1 MEEEINNNINSQN
14 QLIDSNNNK
23 IKEEKEK
30 EKSNIQQIKQ
40 LVNSLGFSLI
50 DINRL
55 DYYSNTIPLGAFC
68 NAVTFI
74 LYGFE
79 LCHVFDNKNNFLE
92 GVLLIFGGLGQ
103 ITTGILEFI
112 KARAFPSFLYFTYG
126 LFCFSLYFIKIG
138 LFGLSNTNTD
148 MSAFYGAWMII
159 SIPITISSIKI
170 NLFYILNTFLITAF
184 FVIEVIGEGFDEKKL
199 KENTGGIILS
209 IAGFISFYI
218 YLTQIINESMK
229 FPLLPAIQIKPNNE
243 VDITQ
248 DYKGDVMTNK

>member
-1 MEEEINNNINSQN
+1 MEEEINNNNINSQN

-23 IKEEKEK
+23 IKED
-30 EKSNIQQIKQ
+30 KSNIQQIKQ
-40 LVNSLGFSLI
+40 LVDSLGYSLI

-74 LYGFE
+74 IYGFE
-79 LCHVFDNKNNFLE
+79 LCHVFSNKNHFLE
-92 GVLLIFGGLGQ
+92 GVLLIFGGIGQ
-103 ITTGILEFI
+103 ITTGLLEFI

-126 LFCFSLYFIKIG
+126 LYCLSLYFIKIG
-138 LFGLSNTNTD
+138 VFKKSENNAD

-170 NLFYILNTFLITAF
+170 NLFYILNTFLTTAF
-184 FVIEVIGEGFDEKKL
+184 FVIEVIGEGFNEKKL
-199 KENTGGIILS
+199 RENTGGVILS
-209 IAGFISFYI
+209 IAGFISLYI

-229 FPLLPAIQIKPNNE
+229 FPLLPAIPIKPNNE

-248 DYKGDVMTNK
+248 DYKGDIVSNK

>member
-1 MEEEINNNINSQN
+1 MEEEINNNNINSQN

-23 IKEEKEK
+23 NKED
-30 EKSNIQQIKQ
+30 KSNIQQIKQ
-40 LVNSLGFSLI
+40 LVDSLGYSLI

-74 LYGFE
+74 IYGFE
-79 LCHVFDNKNNFLE
+79 LCHVFSNKNHFLE
-92 GVLLIFGGLGQ
+92 GVLLIFGGIGQ
-103 ITTGILEFI
+103 ITTGLLEFI

-126 LFCFSLYFIKIG
+126 LYCLSLYLIKIG
-138 LFGLSNTNTD
+138 IFKKSENNAD

-170 NLFYILNTFLITAF
+170 NLFYILNTFLTTAF
-184 FVIEVIGEGFDEKKL
+184 FVIEVIGEGFNEKKL
-199 KENTGGIILS
+199 RENTGGVILS
-209 IAGFISFYI
+209 IAGFISLYI

-229 FPLLPAIQIKPNNE
+229 FPLLPAIPIKPNNE

-248 DYKGDVMTNK
+248 DYKGDIVTNK

>member
-1 MEEEINNNINSQN
+1 MEEEINNNNINSQN

-23 IKEEKEK
+23 IKED
-30 EKSNIQQIKQ
+30 KSNIQQIKQ
-40 LVNSLGFSLI
+40 LVDSLGYSLI

-74 LYGFE
+74 IYGFE
-79 LCHVFDNKNNFLE
+79 LCHVFSNKNHFLE
-92 GVLLIFGGLGQ
+92 GVLLIFGGIGQ
-103 ITTGILEFI
+103 ITTGLLEFI

-126 LFCFSLYFIKIG
+126 LFCLSLYIIKIG
-138 LFGLSNTNTD
+138 VFKQSENNAD

-170 NLFYILNTFLITAF
+170 NLFYILNTFLTTAF
-184 FVIEVIGEGFDEKKL
+184 FVIEVIGEGFNEKKL
-199 KENTGGIILS
+199 RENTGGVILS
-209 IAGFISFYI
+209 IAGFISLYI

-229 FPLLPAIQIKPNNE
+229 FPLLPAIPIKPNNE

-248 DYKGDVMTNK
+248 DYKGDIVTNK

>member
-1 MEEEINNNINSQN
+1 MEEEINNNNINSQN

-23 IKEEKEK
+23 IKED
-30 EKSNIQQIKQ
+30 KSNIQQIKQ
-40 LVNSLGFSLI
+40 LVDSLGYSLI

-74 LYGFE
+74 IYGFE
-79 LCHVFDNKNNFLE
+79 LCHVFSNKNHFLE
-92 GVLLIFGGLGQ
+92 GVLLIFGGIGQ
-103 ITTGILEFI
+103 ITTGLLEFI

-126 LFCFSLYFIKIG
+126 LYCLSLYFIKIG
-138 LFGLSNTNTD
+138 VFKKSENNAD

-170 NLFYILNTFLITAF
+170 NLFYVLNTFLTTAF
-184 FVIEVIGEGFDEKKL
+184 FVIEVIGEGFNEKKL
-199 KENTGGIILS
+199 RENTGGVILS
-209 IAGFISFYI
+209 IAGFISLYI

-229 FPLLPAIQIKPNNE
+229 FPLLPAIPIKPNNE

-248 DYKGDVMTNK
+248 DYKGDIVSNK

>member
-14 QLIDSNNNK
+14 QLIDSINNK
-23 IKEEKEK
+23 NKEEKEK
-30 EKSNIQQIKQ
+30 SDVRQIKQ

-74 LYGFE
+74 LYGFQ

-138 LFGLSNTNTD
+138 LFGLSDTNTD

-170 NLFYILNTFLITAF
+170 NLFYILLDLFL
-184 FVIEVIGEGFDEKKL
+184 
-199 KENTGGIILS
+199 
-209 IAGFISFYI
+209 FIFI
-218 YLTQIINESMK
+218 
-229 FPLLPAIQIKPNNE
+229 
-243 VDITQ
+243 
-248 DYKGDVMTNK
+248 

>member
-1 MEEEINNNINSQN
+1 MEEEINNNNINSQN

-23 IKEEKEK
+23 NKED
-30 EKSNIQQIKQ
+30 KSNIQQIKQ
-40 LVNSLGFSLI
+40 LVDSLGYSLI

-74 LYGFE
+74 IYGFE
-79 LCHVFDNKNNFLE
+79 LCHVFSNKNHFLE
-92 GVLLIFGGLGQ
+92 GVLLIFGGIGQ
-103 ITTGILEFI
+103 ITTGLLEFI

-126 LFCFSLYFIKIG
+126 LYCLSLYFIKIG
-138 LFGLSNTNTD
+138 VFKKSENNAD

-170 NLFYILNTFLITAF
+170 NLFYILNTFLTTAF
-184 FVIEVIGEGFDEKKL
+184 FVIEVIGEGFNEKKL
-199 KENTGGIILS
+199 RENTGGVILS
-209 IAGFISFYI
+209 IAGFISLYI

-229 FPLLPAIQIKPNNE
+229 FPLLPAIPIKPNNE

-248 DYKGDVMTNK
+248 DYKGDIVTNK

>member
-1 MEEEINNNINSQN
+1 MEEEINDNNINSQN
-14 QLIDSNNNK
+14 QLVDSNNNK
-23 IKEEKEK
+23 SKED
-30 EKSNIQQIKQ
+30 KSSIQQIKQ
-40 LVNSLGFSLI
+40 LVGSLGYSLI

-74 LYGFE
+74 LYGFQ
-79 LCHVFDNKNNFLE
+79 LCHVFGNKNNFLE
-92 GVLLIFGGLGQ
+92 GVLLIFGGFGQ
-103 ITTGILEFI
+103 ITTGLLEFI

-126 LFCFSLYFIKIG
+126 LFCLSLYFIKSGIFKQSG
-138 LFGLSNTNTD
+138 NHSD

-170 NLFYILNTFLITAF
+170 NFFYILNTFLTTAF

-199 KENTGGIILS
+199 KENTGGVILS
-209 IAGFISFYI
+209 IAGFISLYI

-229 FPLLPAIQIKPNNE
+229 FPLLPAIPIKPNNE

-248 DYKGDVMTNK
+248 DYKGDIANN

>member
-1 MEEEINNNINSQN
+1 MEEEINDNINSKN
-14 QLIDSNNNK
+14 PIIVNNNNK
-23 IKEEKEK
+23 ETQGNTKEL
-30 EKSNIQQIKQ
+30 KQ
-40 LVNSLGFSLI
+40 LVGSLGFHLL

-74 LYGFE
+74 IYGFE
-79 LCHVFDNKNNFLE
+79 LCHVFSNKNHFLE
-92 GVLLIFGGLGQ
+92 GVLLSFGGISQ
-103 ITTGILEFI
+103 ITTGLLEFI

-126 LFCFSLYFIKIG
+126 LYCLSLYFIKIG
-138 LFGLSNTNTD
+138 VFKKSENNAD

-170 NLFYILNTFLITAF
+170 NLFYILNTFLTTAF
-184 FVIEVIGEGFDEKKL
+184 FVIEVIGEGFNEKKL
-199 KENTGGIILS
+199 RENTGGVILS
-209 IAGFISFYI
+209 IAGFISLYI

-229 FPLLPAIQIKPNNE
+229 FPLLPAIPIKPNNE

-248 DYKGDVMTNK
+248 DYKGDIVTNK

>member
-1 MEEEINNNINSQN
+1 MEEEINNNNINSQN

-23 IKEEKEK
+23 NKEDE
-30 EKSNIQQIKQ
+30 SNIQQIKQ
-40 LVNSLGFSLI
+40 LVGSLGNSLI

-55 DYYSNTIPLGAFC
+55 DYYANTIPLGAFC

-79 LCHVFDNKNNFLE
+79 LCHVFSNKNHFLE
-92 GVLLIFGGLGQ
+92 GVLLIFGGFGQ
-103 ITTGILEFI
+103 ITTGLLEFI

-126 LFCFSLYFIKIG
+126 LFCLSLYFIKIG
-138 LFGLSNTNTD
+138 IFKQPGNHSD

-170 NLFYILNTFLITAF
+170 NFFYILNTFLTTAF
-184 FVIEVIGEGFDEKKL
+184 FVIEVIGENFDEKKL
-199 KENTGGIILS
+199 RENTGGVILS

-229 FPLLPAIQIKPNNE
+229 FTLLPDIPFKPNNE

-248 DYKGDVMTNK
+248 DYKGNIVTNK

>member
-1 MEEEINNNINSQN
+1 MEEEINNNNINSQN

-23 IKEEKEK
+23 NKED
-30 EKSNIQQIKQ
+30 KSNIQQIKQ
-40 LVNSLGFSLI
+40 LVDSLGYSLI

-74 LYGFE
+74 IYGFE
-79 LCHVFDNKNNFLE
+79 LCHVFSNKNHFLE

-103 ITTGILEFI
+103 ITTGLLEFI

-126 LFCFSLYFIKIG
+126 LYCLSLYFIKIG
-138 LFGLSNTNTD
+138 VFKKSENNAD

-170 NLFYILNTFLITAF
+170 NLFYILNTFLTTAF
-184 FVIEVIGEGFDEKKL
+184 FVIEVIGEGFNEKKL
-199 KENTGGIILS
+199 RENTGGVILS
-209 IAGFISFYI
+209 IAGFISLYI

-229 FPLLPAIQIKPNNE
+229 FPLLPAIPIKPNNE

-248 DYKGDVMTNK
+248 DYKGDIVTNK

>member
-1 MEEEINNNINSQN
+1 MEEEINNNNINSQN

-23 IKEEKEK
+23 NKED
-30 EKSNIQQIKQ
+30 KSNIQQIKQ
-40 LVNSLGFSLI
+40 LVDSLGYSLI

-74 LYGFE
+74 IYGFE
-79 LCHVFDNKNNFLE
+79 LCHVFSNKNHFLE
-92 GVLLIFGGLGQ
+92 GVLLIFGGIGQ
-103 ITTGILEFI
+103 ITTGLLEFI

-126 LFCFSLYFIKIG
+126 LYCLSLYFIKIG
-138 LFGLSNTNTD
+138 VFKKSENNED

-170 NLFYILNTFLITAF
+170 NLFYILNTFLTTAF
-184 FVIEVIGEGFDEKKL
+184 FVIEVIGEGFNEKKL
-199 KENTGGIILS
+199 RENTGGVILS
-209 IAGFISFYI
+209 IAGFISLYI

-229 FPLLPAIQIKPNNE
+229 FPLLPAIPIKPNNE

-248 DYKGDVMTNK
+248 DYKGDIVTNK

>member
-1 MEEEINNNINSQN
+1 MEEEINNNNINSQN

-23 IKEEKEK
+23 NKED
-30 EKSNIQQIKQ
+30 KSNIQQIKQ
-40 LVNSLGFSLI
+40 LVDSLGYSLI

-74 LYGFE
+74 IYGFE
-79 LCHVFDNKNNFLE
+79 LCHVFSNKNHFLE
-92 GVLLIFGGLGQ
+92 GVLLIFGGIGQ
-103 ITTGILEFI
+103 ITTGLLEFI

-126 LFCFSLYFIKIG
+126 LFCLSLYLIKIG
-138 LFGLSNTNTD
+138 IFKKSENNAD

-170 NLFYILNTFLITAF
+170 NLFYILNTFLTTAF
-184 FVIEVIGEGFDEKKL
+184 FVIEVIGEGFNEKKL
-199 KENTGGIILS
+199 RENTGGVILS
-209 IAGFISFYI
+209 IAGFISLYI

-229 FPLLPAIQIKPNNE
+229 FPLLPAIPIKPNNE

-248 DYKGDVMTNK
+248 DYKGDIVTNK

>member
-1 MEEEINNNINSQN
+1 MEEEINNNNINSQN

-23 IKEEKEK
+23 IKED
-30 EKSNIQQIKQ
+30 KSNIQQIKQ
-40 LVNSLGFSLI
+40 LVDSLGYSLI

-74 LYGFE
+74 IYGFE
-79 LCHVFDNKNNFLE
+79 LCHVFSNKNHFLE
-92 GVLLIFGGLGQ
+92 GVLLIFGGIGQ
-103 ITTGILEFI
+103 ITTGLLEFI

-126 LFCFSLYFIKIG
+126 LYCLSLYFIKIG
-138 LFGLSNTNTD
+138 VFKKSENNAD

-170 NLFYILNTFLITAF
+170 NLFYILNTFLTTAF
-184 FVIEVIGEGFDEKKL
+184 FVIEVIGEGFNEKKL
-199 KENTGGIILS
+199 RENTGGVILS
-209 IAGFISFYI
+209 IAGFISLYI

-229 FPLLPAIQIKPNNE
+229 FPLLPAIPIKPNNE

-248 DYKGDVMTNK
+248 DYKGDIVTNK